1 LEDGDQR
8 QRFPQSVQ
16 PENLEIKHSV
26 GVQQRRTGLR
36 DCEGIP
42 TPRLTKFFGQK
53 AVAREY
59 QTYQNLALAPGFLA

>member
-1 LEDGDQR
+1 M
-8 QRFPQSVQ
+8 
-16 PENLEIKHSV
+16 
-26 GVQQRRTGLR
+26 R

-42 TPRLTKFFGQK
+42 TPRLTKFSGQK